1 MPANR
6 DHIPTPEKAK
16 IWSHLAHLQ
25 KDLMPLADCEVGLLI
40 GYDCSEALIPT
51 EVVPP
56 IRDGPF
62 AQKTDL
68 GWGIVGIVQHPCIT
82 RHAGER
88 IGTSH
93 TAVTYYVS
101 DSDDRN
107 LSHHSA
113 FVFRNSVKV
122 LHPLQ
127 ILEQDFADLRPNDQ
141 ALSHEDKKFLS
152 IMEQGTHQCLDG
164 HYEMPLPFRDKESMC
179 LPNNRPLAEQRLRKL
194 KRRLETDS
202 AYEAQY
208 SHFMANL
215 VGSKHAERVPEDELW
230 QEYVWYLPHHG
241 VYHSKKPNKLRVV
254 FDASCHYQDACLNER
269 LLQGPDLTNSLL
281 GVLLRFRQEQIAFMC
296 DVEQMFHQFRV
307 AQEHRN
313 YFRYLWWAEG
323 YSSESVDYRMM
334 VHLFGAISS
343 PSCANY
349 GLKRIVEDYGHR

>member
-1 MPANR
+1 M
-6 DHIPTPEKAK
+6 
-16 IWSHLAHLQ
+16 
-25 KDLMPLADCEVGLLI
+25 
-40 GYDCSEALIPT
+40 
-51 EVVPP
+51 
-56 IRDGPF
+56 
-62 AQKTDL
+62 
-68 GWGIVGIVQHPCIT
+68 GIVQHPCIT
-82 RHAGER
+82 QHAGDR

-141 ALSHEDKKFLS
+141 ALSLEDKKFLS
-152 IMEQGTHQCLDG
+152 IMEQGARQCLDG

-179 LPNNRPLAEQRLRKL
+179 LPNNRPLAKQRLRKL

-215 VGSKHAERVPEDELW
+215 VGNNHAERVPEDEFL

-254 FDASCHYQDACLNER
+254 FDASCRYQDACLNDR

-281 GVLLRFRQEQIAFMC
+281 GVLLRFRQERIAFMC
-296 DVEQMFHQFRV
+296 DVE
-307 AQEHRN
+307 
-313 YFRYLWWAEG
+313 
-323 YSSESVDYRMM
+323 
-334 VHLFGAISS
+334 
-343 PSCANY
+343 
-349 GLKRIVEDYGHR
+349 